1 MYFPYITQMRFYDL
15 FYLTQEIILLK
26 PEGDA
31 KIQTIMSQAESSKA
45 PLAPKT
51 LTDIK
56 NQWDNTLHLANTYL
70 R

>member
-1 MYFPYITQMRFYDL
+1 MNEILRSFL
-15 FYLTQEIILLK
+15 FNLGNHLLK

-31 KIQTIMSQAESSKA
+31 KIQAIMSQAESSKA
-45 PLAPKT
+45 PVVPKT